1 MSQRLSPRPALL
13 IALMVLLPAALV
25 LSGLSSC
32 ATSSGSTLGRVIA
45 TQGGG
50 GQTQNPPQKPT
61 EQPNPNPPVAK
72 QGLEVISEPTN
83 AEVWID
89 GSFRGLSP
97 YIATDI
103 STGWHKVTLRKTGF
117 YESSN
122 WVDFESDYML
132 YQTTMVQMM
141 GYLQLSVS
149 PQEAAVSIGG
159 RPVSPGLTQL
169 PVGTYTVVGR
179 LFGYADFQ
187 QPVTIEDKATTS
199 VDVALVPT
207 EFAVNSLSV
216 PKPAVNPDN
225 PGLLGLLEADFS
237 VTGPGSGKVIVRD
250 QASTEIFSQDLPAF
264 TTWQQSFVWNV
275 RDASGR
281 ALPDGSYTLVL
292 SAQGSGSDQRIESEV
307 PIRID
312 RTLKVG
318 PRSVWSGSAG
328 LLYAPVAE
336 SLPKGDFQVG
346 ILGAGVAAGSLFQ
359 APVQLGAR
367 IGFGGGL
374 EVDAAGGILASSAA
388 TSVGGSVASRW
399 NLLLPKEAHGTSMAV
414 QTKLS
419 VWLTPL
425 AGTAAVMATDTFAN
439 FTGISVEAP
448 FELSLGL
455 VNFLLS
461 PGLTA
466 SLWYPYSQTSTASP
480 VAWLSM
486 RAGIML
492 ETGPVMAG
500 LSASTRTEPLPGG
513 VAFLASPVPF
523 EAGAE
528 IHWLIPGTRLL
539 LSGIMAGEY
548 QDNNN
553 YYFMGGAGLGFLY

>member
-1 MSQRLSPRPALL
+1 
-13 IALMVLLPAALV
+13 
-25 LSGLSSC
+25 
-32 ATSSGSTLGRVIA
+32 
-45 TQGGG
+45 
-50 GQTQNPPQKPT
+50 
-61 EQPNPNPPVAK
+61 
-72 QGLEVISEPTN
+72 
-83 AEVWID
+83 
-89 GSFRGLSP
+89 
-97 YIATDI
+97 
-103 STGWHKVTLRKTGF
+103 
-117 YESSN
+117 
-122 WVDFESDYML
+122 
-132 YQTTMVQMM
+132 
-141 GYLQLSVS
+141 
-149 PQEAAVSIGG
+149 
-159 RPVSPGLTQL
+159 
-169 PVGTYTVVGR
+169 
-179 LFGYADFQ
+179 
-187 QPVTIEDKATTS
+187 
-199 VDVALVPT
+199 
-207 EFAVNSLSV
+207 
-216 PKPAVNPDN
+216 
-225 PGLLGLLEADFS
+225 
-237 VTGPGSGKVIVRD
+237 
-250 QASTEIFSQDLPAF
+250 
-264 TTWQQSFVWNV
+264 
-275 RDASGR
+275 
-281 ALPDGSYTLVL
+281 
-292 SAQGSGSDQRIESEV
+292 
-307 PIRID
+307 
-312 RTLKVG
+312 
-318 PRSVWSGSAG
+318 
-328 LLYAPVAE
+328 
-336 SLPKGDFQVG
+336 
-346 ILGAGVAAGSLFQ
+346 
-359 APVQLGAR
+359 
-367 IGFGGGL
+367 
-374 EVDAAGGILASSAA
+374 
-388 TSVGGSVASRW
+388 
-399 NLLLPKEAHGTSMAV
+399 MAV